1 MQVGLED
8 RLLGTVDD
16 SAGAT
21 YQASLTTI
29 TDEESLVEH
38 VDGPVGVQSRN
49 FGNARIYSIGW
60 QAKVLLKEG
69 ISLTYPWIEAQVKA
83 AARSNLLQ

>member
-21 YQASLTTI
+21 HQASLTTI

-38 VDGPVGVQSRN
+38 VEGPVGVQSRN
-49 FGNARIYSIGW
+49 FSNERIYSLGW
-60 QAKVLLKEG
+60 EAKVFWKE
-69 ISLTYPWIEAQVKA
+69 
-83 AARSNLLQ
+83 R

>member
-21 YQASLTTI
+21 HQASLTTI

-38 VDGPVGVQSRN
+38 VDGR
-49 FGNARIYSIGW
+49 
-60 QAKVLLKEG
+60 
-69 ISLTYPWIEAQVKA
+69 
-83 AARSNLLQ
+83 